1 MKITVLTLGC
11 KVNQS
16 ESSVIEGNLLKNGN
30 TLVKL
35 SEHPDICIINTCTV
49 TAKSDYQSRQLIRR
63 ALRESG
69 QVYVTG
75 CYAEMNRQEIQNID
89 GRILIFD
96 NNNKYRI
103 INMISPKLESIAFNY
118 SKRARPSVK
127 IQDGCNMACSYC
139 IVPRARGKSQS
150 VRSYEIIERIKSLED
165 EGYNEVVLTGIHIG
179 SYGYDLNPQLK
190 LLDMLKMILKKT
202 KIQRIRISSLETYE
216 INEELLDIFREERI
230 CRHIHLP
237 LQSGDDNIL
246 KLMNRKYTITK
257 YRKVVEQIMDNNPGI
272 ALGTDII
279 AGFPGEGENE
289 FENTRKFLED
299 LPFSYLHVFPYSYRP
314 NTIASQMKGQVAS
327 SVKKERCAVLDRLNR
342 AIKKRY
348 AESQIGRTLA
358 IVIEERGN
366 DGTASGTSSNYL
378 KVRVS
383 SNSYPV
389 KSLAHI
395 GIRGREGNALIGNPM
410 QNQ

>member
-63 ALRESG
+63 ALRESS

-75 CYAEMNRQEIQNID
+75 CYSEMNRDEIQNID

-96 NNNKYRI
+96 NNNKYSI
-103 INMISPKLESIAFNY
+103 INMISPELERITFNY
-118 SKRARPSVK
+118 SKRARPSIK

-139 IVPRARGKSQS
+139 IVPHARGKSQS
-150 VRSYEIIERIKSLED
+150 VRPYEIIERIKSLED
-165 EGYNEVVLTGIHIG
+165 EDYNEVVLTGIHIG
-179 SYGYDLNPQLK
+179 SYGYDLNPRLK
-190 LLDMLKMILKKT
+190 LSDIIKIILKKT
-202 KIQRIRISSLETYE
+202 MIQRIRISSLETHE
-216 INEELLDIFREERI
+216 INEELLDIFSDDRI

-237 LQSGDDNIL
+237 LQSGDDKIL
-246 KLMNRKYTITK
+246 KLMNRKYTAMK
-257 YRKVVEQIMDNNPGI
+257 FRKIVEQIMGNIPGI

-289 FENTRKFLED
+289 FRNTRKFLEE
-299 LPFSYLHVFPYSYRP
+299 LPFSYLHVFPYSCRP
-314 NTIASQMKGQVAS
+314 NTIASQMQGQVAS
-327 SVKKERCAVLDRLNR
+327 SIKKERYAVLEHLNR
-342 AIKKRY
+342 VIKKRY
-348 AESQIGRTLA
+348 AESQIGKKLA
-358 IVIEERGN
+358 VVIEERSN
-366 DGTASGTSSNYL
+366 DGTTSGTSSNYL

-383 SNSYPV
+383 SSSCPV
-389 KSLAHI
+389 KSLVHV
-395 GIRGREGNALIGNPM
+395 GIRGREESALIGNPL
-410 QNQ
+410 